1 MDEHPPIAIDATG
14 SDIHGEAALLRARGP
29 ITRVELPGGVAAWSV
44 TGYHVARQVLAD
56 ERFAKD
62 ARRHWPAYIEG
73 TLDPDFPLLAW
84 ARMDNMST
92 ADGEPHARQ
101 RRLVASAFSPQRVE
115 ALRPR
120 IARVVT
126 RALDDLAALAAAEP
140 GAPIDLRERYAHPVA
155 SQVIGELL
163 GVPPADRDGILDRA
177 GYQQSTPREMA
188 EAFAVIR
195 RNVESLVAAKRRDPG
210 EDLVSDLIAAG
221 PAGCPVTGVGGGS
234 GAEGGSDAELVSLVL
249 LILNTGTEPARN
261 LITSA
266 VAALLTRPD
275 QRELVRTGRAAWDDV
290 VEEALRADAPVAH
303 MPFRFAVQDV
313 TVAGVTIARG
323 DPVLVNFAA
332 TGRDPDLHGAGAAE
346 YDARRTDKRHLAFG
360 HGVHRCL
367 GPALGRLETRI
378 AVESLFTRFPG
389 LRLAVEPEQL
399 TGLGTF
405 VMNGRR
411 ALPVHL

>member
-1 MDEHPPIAIDATG
+1 VDVDEHPPIVIDVTG
-14 SDIHGEAALLRARGP
+14 SDIHGEAALLRAHGP
-29 ITRVELPGGVAAWSV
+29 ITRVELPCGVAAWSV

-56 ERFAKD
+56 ERFGKD
-62 ARRHWPAYIEG
+62 ARRHWPAYLEG
-73 TLDPDFPLLAW
+73 TLDPDFPLIAW

-101 RRLVASAFSPQRVE
+101 RRLVASAFSPQRIA
-115 ALRPR
+115 ALQPR

-126 RALDDLAALAAAEP
+126 SALDDLAARAAAEP
-140 GAPIDLRERYAHPVA
+140 GTPVDLRERYAHPVA

-163 GVPPADRDGILDRA
+163 GVPPADRDAILDRA

-188 EAFAVIR
+188 AAFAVIR
-195 RNVESLVAAKRRDPG
+195 RNVESLVATKRRDPG

-221 PAGCPVTGVGGGS
+221 PAGCPVTGG
-234 GAEGGSDAELVSLVL
+234 EDGSDAELVSLVL

-261 LITSA
+261 LITNA

-275 QRELVRTGRAAWDDV
+275 QRELVRTGQVAWDDV
-290 VEEALRADAPVAH
+290 VEEALRADGPVAH
-303 MPFRFAVQDV
+303 LPFRFAVEDV
-313 TVAGVTIARG
+313 TVAGLRIARG

-332 TGRDPDLHGAGAAE
+332 TGRDPDLHGATAAE

-360 HGVHRCL
+360 HGVHRCV
-367 GPALGRLETRI
+367 GPALARLETRV
-378 AVESLFTRFPG
+378 AVQSLFTRFPDV
-389 LRLAVEPEQL
+389 RLALEPAQL

-405 VMNGRR
+405 VMNGRQ